1 MDLVSFAQA
10 SRVKILIGKGGVGKT
25 TMTCA
30 LARALSGEGLHV
42 LIVELEGRPEVPRAF
57 GREEGI
63 DYDGSLLHHDA
74 SGGTVTARRVT
85 PDEAL
90 LEYLADRSLGKLSR
104 RLITSGVLDVV
115 SGAIPGIK
123 EVLLLG
129 KIKQIANEASV
140 DVVLVDAPATGH
152 AVSMLT
158 SPAGVASVARTGPVQ
173 EQAQQVVELLADPR
187 RCSVLLVTIPEELP
201 VTEAIDA
208 AYAVE
213 DRTGVALGPVLCNLV
228 DTASVSLSRPAA
240 GAARDAS
247 IALDP
252 DLERALDDAATF
264 QRHRAEDASAQ
275 LGRLRHD
282 LPLPVIELPRLT
294 TPAIGP
300 LELEALARG
309 ISEGFA
315 SLGDVTS

>member
-1 MDLVSFAQA
+1 MDLVSFARA

-30 LARALSGEGLHV
+30 LGRALSAEGLHV

-57 GREEGI
+57 GRDEGI
-63 DYDGSLLHHDA
+63 DYDGSLLHEDG
-74 SGGTVTARRVT
+74 SGGSVTARRVT

-90 LEYLADRSLGKLSR
+90 LEYLAERSLGKLSR

-115 SGAIPGIK
+115 SGAIPGIR
-123 EVLLLG
+123 EVLVLG

-158 SPAGVASVARTGPVQ
+158 SPAGVASVARTGPVR
-173 EQAQQVVELLADPR
+173 EQAEQVVELLADPS

-213 DRTGVALGPVLCNLV
+213 DRAGVALGPVLCNLV
-228 DTASVSLSRPAA
+228 DTAPDALARSAA
-240 GAARDAS
+240 AAALEVGITLDPGLE
-247 IALDP
+247 IALD
-252 DLERALDDAATF
+252 EAAGF
-264 QRHRAEDASAQ
+264 QRRRSADAMAQ
-275 LGRLRHD
+275 LSRLRRD
-282 LPLPVIELPRLT
+282 LPLPVIELPRMT
-294 TPAIGP
+294 TPTIGP
-300 LELEALARG
+300 AELEVLSRG
-309 ISEGFA
+309 IHDGFA
-315 SLGDVTS
+315 SLGGVS